1 MSAVDAATRHERLAL
16 VADELLPA
24 GSPHERAIV
33 AAHRVY
39 ERLVSLWAPGA
50 IEAAYDLGVFEALAQ
65 PRTAADVARSLGT
78 DPVATRQLLDA
89 LCVYEVVVADPDP
102 DGGRRYRLTE
112 ELRAVLLPGLFSL
125 VGKMAYDR
133 RVAWGAWRELARRV
147 REGARDDHGAEQV
160 NQLDTADYLPLVGG
174 LNFWAP
180 PIVDIL
186 AGALAERGWS
196 SRDERSLLDVG
207 CGTGLYSHL
216 LLQRFPR
223 WRATGFDVPP
233 ILALADQQAVSLGVG
248 ARFRGV
254 PRDFTT
260 EEWGGGYDLVLI
272 ANIFEMQTGPSARE
286 LVCRAGR
293 AVRPGGV
300 VAIVDQILDGRPDSP
315 QERFATLFAV
325 SMLATGGGA
334 SFSTTD
340 YAGWLA
346 DAGLARV
353 GLLDTPMHR
362 ILLASP
368 R

>member
-1 MSAVDAATRHERLAL
+1 VSALDAALRHERLAL

-24 GSPHERAIV
+24 TSAHERAIL

-50 IEAAYDLGVFEALAQ
+50 IEAAYDLGVYDVLAQ
-65 PRTAADVARSLGT
+65 PRTAGEVALLLET
-78 DPVATRQLLDA
+78 DPAGTRQLLDA
-89 LCVYEVVVADPDP
+89 LCVYEVVVAD
-102 DGGRRYRLTE
+102 GELTGERRYRLTE
-112 ELRAVLLPGLFSL
+112 EMRAVLQPGLFSL

-180 PIVDIL
+180 PIVAIL
-186 AGALAERGWS
+186 AGALGELGWS
-196 SRDERSLLDVG
+196 SRDARTVLDVG

-216 LLQRFPR
+216 LLQRFPQ

-233 ILALADQQAVSLGVG
+233 ILALADQQAASLGVG
-248 ARFRGV
+248 GRFTGV
-254 PRDFTT
+254 ARDFTR
-260 EEWGGGYDLVLI
+260 EDWGGGYDLVLI

-300 VAIVDQILDGRPDSP
+300 VAIVDQILDGRPDST

-334 SFSTTD
+334 SFTTTE

-362 ILLASP
+362 ILLARP
-368 R
+368 H